1 MLGAGRRDSERKKV
15 RCHGNGLPD
24 WWGLLVSA
32 LGSTLGGGG
41 GVVLAQMKGASV
53 RIRTDNSCRR
63 PAHQAKLHPARSTSL
78 HVTGLGPSS
87 SDELLSCL
95 DVAPAEERGPV
106 QAC

>member
-1 MLGAGRRDSERKKV
+1 M
-15 RCHGNGLPD
+15 
-24 WWGLLVSA
+24 
-32 LGSTLGGGG
+32 
-41 GVVLAQMKGASV
+41 VLAQMKGASV

-106 QAC
+106 QAR